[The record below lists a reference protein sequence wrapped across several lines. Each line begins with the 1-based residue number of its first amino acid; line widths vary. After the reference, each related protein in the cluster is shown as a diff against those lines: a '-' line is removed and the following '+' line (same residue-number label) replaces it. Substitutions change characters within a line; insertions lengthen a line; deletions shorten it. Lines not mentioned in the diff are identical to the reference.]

1 MKQFIVLRVY
11 TTMRPDYVASFDNI
25 EDATNYAALSK
36 LNEPNREF
44 VVAKIRT
51 QVANLI

>member
-11 TTMRPDYVASFDNI
+11 TTMSPDYVASFDNI

-36 LNEPNREF
+36 LNDPKHEY
-44 VVAKIRT
+44 VVAELRT
-51 QVANLI
+51 QAANLV

>member
-11 TTMRPDYVASFDNI
+11 TTMSPDYVASFDNI
-25 EDATNYAALSK
+25 EDATTYAALSK
-36 LNEPNREF
+36 LNEPKREF
-44 VVAKIRT
+44 VVAELRT

>member
-11 TTMRPDYVASFDNI
+11 T
-25 EDATNYAALSK
+25 AALSK
-36 LNEPNREF
+36 LNEPKREF
-44 VVAKIRT
+44 IVTEART